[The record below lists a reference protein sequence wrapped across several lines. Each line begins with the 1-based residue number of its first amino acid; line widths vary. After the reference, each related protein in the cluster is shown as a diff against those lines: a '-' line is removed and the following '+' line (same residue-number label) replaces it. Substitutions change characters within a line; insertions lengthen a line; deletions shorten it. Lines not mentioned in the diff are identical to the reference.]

1 MSYSITN
8 HQLVSVVKVLHCL
21 VKELQVIYLNIIGK
35 KKSTMQNNNVCHL
48 NFILRD
54 VWIHE
59 SKIIIIPKKHIHL
72 WEMILF
78 FSKSPNGWFEGDN
91 SILFLCVLS
100 TMLCFH
106 ILLFYCSRI
115 VLIHT
120 RTIPNAN
127 CKIEFKYKMHYY
139 FSKDTENESSS
150 IYLPNPYFTLFLS
163 DSVNSDEYT

>member
-1 MSYSITN
+1 M
-8 HQLVSVVKVLHCL
+8 
-21 VKELQVIYLNIIGK
+21 E
-35 KKSTMQNNNVCHL
+35 KKSTIQNNNVYHL
-48 NFILRD
+48 NFILKD

-106 ILLFYCSRI
+106 ILLFYCSRQTKHHWRKKKQSYCSDPYKNYTKCKLQNR
-115 VLIHT
+115 VQMQ
-120 RTIPNAN
+120 NALLFL
-127 CKIEFKYKMHYY
+127 KGHWKRIL
-139 FSKDTENESSS
+139 
-150 IYLPNPYFTLFLS
+150 IYLSPQSILHFVFKRLC
-163 DSVNSDEYT
+163 